1 VPGKLWPA
9 VGKDNP
15 QRSDLGA
22 AATTQRQ
29 ADTGRTAS
37 VGYGHRRS
45 NLLTRLLVLV
55 GIVFAASGPLLAA
68 PNDGVAAKSSDFM
81 ATLQSYTAS
90 IEAGVSVA
98 WQSVALPAE
107 GGLGT
112 LEALIGDAY
121 YYGHGVSR
129 DYTQAALW
137 YRRAAV
143 NSSAMAQSTLGDI
156 YYYGRGVPQDF
167 VEAGQWWQL
176 AAEQGVAVAQLNL
189 GVMYANG
196 DGVAQDYVK
205 SHLYSNLAAAHLP
218 PGQDRDIA
226 VKNRDIV
233 GKLMTSA
240 QIAEAQQLARAWR
253 PKSPQ

>member
-1 VPGKLWPA
+1 VPI
-9 VGKDNP
+9 D
-15 QRSDLGA
+15 
-22 AATTQRQ
+22 
-29 ADTGRTAS
+29 
-37 VGYGHRRS
+37 GHRRS
-45 NLLTRLLVLV
+45 NFVTRLLVLV
-55 GIVFAASGPLLAA
+55 GIAIAATSPLLAA
-68 PNDGVAAKSSDFM
+68 PADGAAAQAGDFM
-81 ATLQSYTAS
+81 ATLRSYTAS

-98 WQSVALPAE
+98 LQRVAPSAE

-129 DYTQAALW
+129 DYTQATRW

-143 NSSAMAQSTLGDI
+143 HSNAMAQSTLGDI

-196 DGVAQDYVK
+196 DGVPQDYVK

-226 VKNRDIV
+226 VKNREIV
-233 GKLMTSA
+233 GKLMSPA
-240 QIAEAQQLARAWR
+240 QIAEAQRLARVWR
-253 PKSPQ
+253 PKSP